1 MASLMI
7 SDLAA
12 FLADYVPQTEET
24 AVWGAGTIPLHL
36 NAYLGQTQPPL
47 PYVTSARCLV
57 FRKDAVLV
65 LRNRDSIHI
74 VPGGRRE
81 VGEQL
86 EDTIRRE
93 VLQEAGWTLHRP
105 VMLGFMWFHHL
116 GPRPPGHPYPY
127 PDFIQVV
134 YMAEAADYWPNATL
148 SDDYELEAGFL
159 PLATV
164 QSLVLTPSERLYLA
178 VALDLRAR

>member
-1 MASLMI
+1 MMP
-7 SDLAA
+7 DLAT

-24 AVWGAGTIPLHL
+24 AVWGTGTIPLRL
-36 NAYLGQTQPPL
+36 CAYLGQTQPPL
-47 PYVTSARCLV
+47 HYVTSARCLV
-57 FRKDAVLV
+57 FRNDAVLV

-81 VGEQL
+81 EGEPL

-93 VLQEAGWTLHRP
+93 VLEEAGWTLHRP

-116 GPRPPGHPYPY
+116 GPKPPGHPYPY

-134 YMAEAADYWPNATL
+134 YMAEAADYMPHARL
-148 SDDYELEAGFL
+148 SDDYEIEAGFR

-178 VALDLRAR
+178 AALNLRAR

>member
-1 MASLMI
+1 MMMM

-12 FLADYVPQTEET
+12 FLADYVPLAEET
-24 AVWGAGTIPLHL
+24 AVWGAGTIPLRL
-36 NAYLGQTQPPL
+36 RAYLGQTPPPL
-47 PYVTSARCLV
+47 HYVTSARCLV
-57 FRKDAVLV
+57 FRDDALLV
-65 LRNRDSIHI
+65 MRNRDSIHI

-81 VGEQL
+81 EGEQL

-93 VLQEAGWTLHRP
+93 ALEEAGWTLRRP

-116 GPRPPGHPYPY
+116 DPKPPGYPYLY

-134 YMAEAADYWPNATL
+134 YMAEAVDYRPDARL
-148 SDDYELEAGFL
+148 SDDYEIEAGFR

-164 QSLVLTPSERLYLA
+164 QSLVLTPGERLYLA
-178 VALDLRAR
+178 AALDLRAR